1 MSVIHHQALI
11 IENDTLILRGPYESV
26 KKSFDD
32 LVMYRRS
39 HRMSVNNL
47 GLYTPYL
54 LGFSDMEVS
63 SMISYCIDHQN
74 EKYFLGLA
82 QMCINQDTNS
92 MNRFLQFV
100 LSQGY

>member
-11 IENDTLILRGPYESV
+11 IENDTLILRGPYE
-26 KKSFDD
+26 

-74 EKYFLGLA
+74 KKYFLGLA

>member
-11 IENDTLILRGPYESV
+11 
-26 KKSFDD
+26 
-32 LVMYRRS
+32 
-39 HRMSVNNL
+39 
-47 GLYTPYL
+47 
-54 LGFSDMEVS
+54 
-63 SMISYCIDHQN
+63 IDHQN